1 MWIFTVDGMLSI
13 VKHRDVDDCFLVRSR
28 TPVVLER
35 RFPEYPVICLED
47 ADYRYRVVVPWEQLM
62 CELMSEMNS
71 LFHRGYPNFKE
82 ACGRWLAVESVN
94 PMCKED
100 LDYLEALG
108 RVWEVMRDY
117 QETRESTAR

>member
-1 MWIFTVDGMLSI
+1 MWVFTVDGMLSI
-13 VKHRDVDDCFLVRSR
+13 VKHRDYDDRYLVRSR
-28 TPVVLER
+28 GPGVLER
-35 RFPEYPVICLED
+35 RFPEYPLIRMEN

-71 LFHRGYPNFKE
+71 LFHLGYPDFKE

-100 LDYLEALG
+100 PDYLEALG

-117 QETRESTAR
+117 QDRREAA